1 MVAANPASAWA
12 PLNLLDA
19 AEACGRLADRESL
32 CRLSKHARCS
42 KQADARNQQGC
53 DRDDTHFFSSNKF
66 SLQALTRRQRPNPSP
81 SFRPDD
87 LSKRP

>member
-1 MVAANPASAWA
+1 MVAANPASARA

-19 AEACGRLADRESL
+19 AEACGRLADGESL

-53 DRDDTHFFSSNKF
+53 DRDDPHIFSSDEF
-66 SLQALTRRQRPNPSP
+66 HFRR
-81 SFRPDD
+81 
-87 LSKRP
+87 

>member
-19 AEACGRLADRESL
+19 AEACGRLADGKSL
-32 CRLSKHARCS
+32 RRFSKHARCS

-53 DRDDTHFFSSNKF
+53 DRDNPHFFSSDEF
-66 SLQALTRRQRPNPSP
+66 HFRR
-81 SFRPDD
+81 
-87 LSKRP
+87 